1 MTNVTNPSKYLASC
15 LGQLSFRNVTNVTN
29 PTNKYLA
36 WDGSQFEM
44 WQMWQI
50 RLIFGYIWLGA
61 HFEIYVTNV
70 TNPTNMSGL
79 HLAWCPFRNVTN
91 VTNPTNIWL
100 ETAPN
105 SKCDKLMWQ
114 IRWIFVQIRQMW
126 LANPMNI
133 CPNLHGPNL
142 TNPNL
147 TNPNLNQPTSKYLI
161 QMWNQ

>member
-70 TNPTNMSGL
+70 TNPTNMPGL

-126 LANPMNI
+126 QIRWRFVQIFMDQTLQIQILQIQILINPLAN
-133 CPNLHGPNL
+133 
-142 TNPNL
+142 T
-147 TNPNLNQPTSKYLI
+147 
-161 QMWNQ
+161 